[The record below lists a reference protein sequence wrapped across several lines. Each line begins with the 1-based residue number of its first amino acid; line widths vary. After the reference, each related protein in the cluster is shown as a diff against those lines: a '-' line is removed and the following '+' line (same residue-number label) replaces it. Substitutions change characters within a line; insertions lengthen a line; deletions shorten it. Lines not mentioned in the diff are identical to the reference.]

1 MIIMV
6 ILSALAAIAAGVA
19 VWLWVSRTNLSRRV
33 QRLNDEMLEASKD
46 ASVGHRLTIPN
57 DPATSQI
64 AQNVN
69 RLFDAVS
76 ERDDKIQGRDIL
88 FRDFARTLPEIVFIH
103 NEKILLPNDSAAS
116 LVGLEPAL
124 LVGRDVAD
132 LVKPA

>member
-1 MIIMV
+1 MSPIIIMV
-6 ILSALAAIAAGVA
+6 ILSALAAIAVGVA

-33 QRLNDEMLEASKD
+33 HRLNDELLEASED

-76 ERDDKIQGRDIL
+76 ERDDRIQGRDIL
-88 FRDFARTLPEIVFIH
+88 FRDFARTLPEIVLIH
-103 NEKILLPNDSAAS
+103 NEKILLPNESAAS
-116 LVGLEPAL
+116 LVGLLSEQMR
-124 LVGRDVAD
+124 GRNQ
-132 LVKPA
+132 